1 MNRVFGNTMKLFSVL
16 VVSVGLCR
24 PAAGTTLTE
33 VKSLPPFGAVLLGY
47 QLREDAAHH
56 VGLEIKLRKAD
67 GADFVIT
74 EPEAS
79 LFQVAFAASL
89 KPGQTNVW
97 PQVLWDFAKARSN
110 RPDPLPLRLK

>member
-1 MNRVFGNTMKLFSVL
+1 MNRVSGKGMKLYSVL
-16 VVSVGLCR
+16 AVSVGLCR
-24 PAAGTTLTE
+24 LASGTTLTE
-33 VKSLPPFGAVLLGY
+33 MKSLPPFGAVLLGY

-67 GADFVIT
+67 GSNFVII
-74 EPEAS
+74 EPQAS

-110 RPDPLPLRLK
+110 RPDPLHLRLK

>member
-1 MNRVFGNTMKLFSVL
+1 MSGKGMKLYSVL
-16 VVSVGLCR
+16 AVSVGLCR
-24 PAAGTTLTE
+24 LASGTTLTE
-33 VKSLPPFGAVLLGY
+33 MKSLPPFGAVLLGY

-56 VGLEIKLRKAD
+56 VGLEIKLRKDD
-67 GADFVIT
+67 GSNFVIT
-74 EPEAS
+74 EPQAS
-79 LFQVAFAASL
+79 LFQIAFATSL

>member
-1 MNRVFGNTMKLFSVL
+1 M
-16 VVSVGLCR
+16 
-24 PAAGTTLTE
+24 
-33 VKSLPPFGAVLLGY
+33 KSLPPFGAVLLGY

-56 VGLEIKLRKAD
+56 VVLEIKLRKAD

-74 EPEAS
+74 EPQAS
-79 LFQVAFAASL
+79 LFQIAFATSL